1 MWASKIGSCA
11 AAGSG
16 AVARSAAVSARA
28 ARRIIAGILPP
39 SFAGA
44 AALGRRVR
52 PADAARPVAHAPRV
66 GDRGEDHA
74 VRLGDALLVRAAAP
88 ADDAR
93 GRAPD
98 ERPRRALE
106 RQQLRLPAPA
116 ERLVAP
122 PALAPG

>member
-74 VRLGDALLVRAAAP
+74 VRLGDALLVP
-88 ADDAR
+88 A
-93 GRAPD
+93 
-98 ERPRRALE
+98 
-106 RQQLRLPAPA
+106 
-116 ERLVAP
+116 AP
-122 PALAPG
+122 PADHPPPPPPHQPPPPAPPPH